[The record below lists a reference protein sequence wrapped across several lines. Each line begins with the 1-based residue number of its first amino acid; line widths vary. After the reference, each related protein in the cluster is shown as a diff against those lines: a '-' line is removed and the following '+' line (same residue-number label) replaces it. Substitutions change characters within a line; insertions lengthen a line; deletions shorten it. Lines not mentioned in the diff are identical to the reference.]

1 MALYLQMLTFKA
13 SDLIIRKNMAP
24 CLHNTTIYD
33 NFVLVKIKTTRQLLN
48 KKTGMTSTPPVVA
61 TSRSPMPS
69 PF

>member
-33 NFVLVKIKTTRQLLN
+33 NFVLVNISVPLKS
-48 KKTGMTSTPPVVA
+48 GPVKY
-61 TSRSPMPS
+61 
-69 PF
+69 